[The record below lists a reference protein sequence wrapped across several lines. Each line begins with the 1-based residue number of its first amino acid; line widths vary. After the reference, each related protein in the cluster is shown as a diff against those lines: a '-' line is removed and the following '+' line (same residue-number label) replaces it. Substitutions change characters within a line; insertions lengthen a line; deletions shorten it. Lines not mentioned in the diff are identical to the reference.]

1 MSLPTRLKDAWSAKA
16 AAAPLRIHAR
26 QTPYEATSTNRRV
39 ADWDTL
45 AYGPNAAL
53 DDAATSRARAQDA
66 QRNNPWLRRAIRLI
80 VSHQIGCG
88 LQPRPKFEDP
98 DRRAEV
104 LALWEVSAAE
114 LDADG
119 VYDAYGLQQALTRAR
134 LESGEVFAR
143 LRYRRPGD
151 GLAVPLQLQL
161 LEADLCPLGYNDV
174 TRNIRQGIE
183 RSRTGQRRRYW
194 MHREHPRETW
204 MPPDPNRLTG
214 VPAEEILHH
223 YLPDRPGQLRGAPEG
238 LSTLVRAR
246 NLDHFESAEL
256 NRKKHRARFVG
267 TIHKENPEDNPITDA
282 PANPVLVDYQNQ
294 LAAVEASAE
303 YAAEDPAALAQA
315 AELRDRILQEQE
327 RKTFVDVEDGYL
339 LQLALHERADLAH
352 GDAGGANDAAF
363 MRSQLQG
370 IAAGWGVPYELLSGD
385 YTGANDRIMRV
396 VLNVFYRELEFLQ
409 DHLVAQ
415 VLRPLWERWLDAAV
429 WSGALR
435 LPGYETDPR
444 PWRPVE
450 WRAHAW
456 SYVNPLQEAQ
466 TAILRIQNGLTDRS
480 SVVAESGW
488 DAEDVDRRQAAD
500 RERET
505 ELGLTYGGDTPVAR
519 KGPEPRPNT
528 QEADDE

>member
-1 MSLPTRLKDAWSAKA
+1 MT

-26 QTPYEATSTNRRV
+26 QTPYEATSTARRV
-39 ADWDTL
+39 ADWDIA
-45 AYGPNAAL
+45 AYGPNVAL

-66 QRNNPWLRRAIRLI
+66 QRNNPWLRRAVRLI

-88 LQPRPKFEDP
+88 MQPRPKFDDP
-98 DRRAEV
+98 ERRAKV
-104 LALWEVSAAE
+104 LALWETSAAE

-119 VYDAYGLQQALTRAR
+119 VYDAYGLQQAMTSAR

-143 LRYRRPGD
+143 LRYRRPSD
-151 GLAVPLQLQL
+151 GLAVPLQVQL
-161 LEADLCPLGYNDV
+161 IEADLCPLSYNDRA
-174 TRNIRQGIE
+174 RNIRQGIE
-183 RSRTGQRRRYW
+183 RSPTGRRLRYW
-194 MHREHPRETW
+194 MHPEHPREAW
-204 MPPDPNRLTG
+204 LPPDPNRLSA
-214 VPAEEILHH
+214 VPAEDVLHH

-256 NRKKHRARFVG
+256 NRKKQRARFVG

-282 PANPVLVDYQNQ
+282 PANPVLQDYQAQ
-294 LAAVEASAE
+294 LAALEASAD
-303 YAAEDPAALAQA
+303 YLAADPTAVAEA

-339 LQLALHERADLAH
+339 LQLALHERADLANA
-352 GDAGGANDAAF
+352 DAGGANDAAF
-363 MRSQLQG
+363 VRAQLQG
-370 IAAGWGVPYELLSGD
+370 IAAGWGVPYELLTGD
-385 YTGANDRIMRV
+385 YTGTNDRVMRV

-429 WSGALR
+429 WTGALT

-444 PWRPVE
+444 PWRKVE

-480 SVVAESGW
+480 STVAESGW

-500 RERET
+500 HARET
-505 ELGLTYGGDTPVAR
+505 ELGLSYGAPAPVAQ
-519 KGPEPRPNT
+519 KGSTPRPGT
-528 QEADDE
+528 QESPDE